1 MNMKKSKKL
10 LAALAGCYW
19 VLVLLIY
26 LVAGEQFHFTAVTS
40 DPLSPS
46 SVIGEIVDGVT
57 VTQRITLP
65 AESTQGLEL
74 MVGTYGRSNQGTMQ
88 LTLEAEDGET
98 VAYKEMDISG
108 FTDKAYIRVEFD
120 QPVELQKETEF
131 LLTITTEGCEYGNA
145 VTLYCGNSINAGR
158 FDIAQSMEPDDLYT
172 IGKQTGVGKLCVKVN
187 SIRTLNFYKTYWVVV
202 VGIFAAA
209 GAMCTIWW
217 QQALRGKTNPLVSV
231 CTLYSRYDFL
241 LKQLVSREFNKKYK
255 RSVLG
260 VTWSFFNPLL
270 TMAVQYIV
278 FSTLFHSNI
287 PNYPVY
293 LLTGVVF
300 MQFYTTAVS
309 TGMNAIT
316 GNASLIKKV
325 YMPKY
330 IYPLSRIIASLIN
343 FLISLIPLLLVI
355 LITQTPIRS
364 SMLLLVFDILCMLG
378 FVAGMVMLMTT
389 AMTFFQDTQ
398 FIWSVLSVMWTYL
411 TPIFYPETI
420 IPAKLMPIYHMN
432 PMYQYIKFARTCI
445 MEGVSPEPISYLWC
459 VLSSAI
465 VLLLGVTVFK
475 KCQSKFVLHL

>member
-1 MNMKKSKKL
+1 MDMKKSRKL
-10 LAALAGCYW
+10 LAVLAGCYW
-19 VLVLLIY
+19 ALVLLIY

-40 DPLSPS
+40 EPLSPS

-57 VTQRITLP
+57 VTQRISLP

-74 MVGTYGRSNQGTMQ
+74 MVGTYGRSNQGTMH
-88 LTLEAEDGET
+88 LTLADVEGKT
-98 VAYKEMDISG
+98 VIHREMDISSFADG
-108 FTDKAYIRVEFD
+108 TYV
-120 QPVELQKETEF
+120 PVVFGDPVQLQEETEF
-131 LLTITTEGCEYGNA
+131 LLTITTEGCKFGNA

-158 FDIAQSMEPDDLYT
+158 FDITQSIDADELYT
-172 IGKQTGVGKLCVKVN
+172 IGNQTGVGKLCIKVN
-187 SIRTLNFYKTYWVVV
+187 SIRILNFYKTYWIVV
-202 VGIFAAA
+202 AALFVIVA
-209 GAMCTIWW
+209 AICAVWW
-217 QQALRGKTNPLVSV
+217 RQALQGKTNPLVSV

-270 TMAVQYIV
+270 TMLVQYVV
-278 FSTLFHSNI
+278 FSKLFHSNV

-330 IYPLSRIIASLIN
+330 IYPLSRIISSLIN

-355 LITQTPIRS
+355 LITKTPIRLTV
-364 SMLLLVFDILCMLG
+364 LLLVFDILCMLG

-411 TPIFYPETI
+411 TPVFYPETI
-420 IPAKLMPIYHMN
+420 IPDKLLPVYHMN

-445 MEGVSPEPISYLWC
+445 IDGVSPEPISYLWC
-459 VLSSAI
+459 ILTSAA
-465 VLLLGVTVFK
+465 VFLLGVLVFK

>member
-1 MNMKKSKKL
+1 MDMKKSRKL
-10 LAALAGCYW
+10 LAVLAACYW
-19 VLVLLIY
+19 ALVLLIY
-26 LVAGEQFHFTAVTS
+26 LVAGEQFHYTAVKS
-40 DPLSPS
+40 EALSPS
-46 SVIGEIVDGVT
+46 SVIGEIVDGVA
-57 VTQRITLP
+57 VTQRLTLP
-65 AESTQGLEL
+65 AETTQGLEL
-74 MVGTYGRSNQGTMQ
+74 MVGTYGRTNQGTMH
-88 LTLEAEDGET
+88 LTLADLDGKT
-98 VAYKEMDISG
+98 IAYKELDISSFADG
-108 FTDKAYIRVEFD
+108 TYVPVVFDEPVQLQVET
-120 QPVELQKETEF
+120 QF
-131 LLTITTEGCEYGNA
+131 LLTITTEGCDHGNA
-145 VTLYCGNSINAGR
+145 VTLYCGNSVNAGR
-158 FDIAQSMEPDDLYT
+158 FDIAQSIEAEELYI
-172 IGKQTGVGKLCVKVN
+172 IGNQTGMGKLCVKIN
-187 SIRTLNFYKTYWVVV
+187 SIRTLSFYKTYWVVV
-202 VGIFAAA
+202 AVLFVMAAA
-209 GAMCTIWW
+209 ICVVWW
-217 QQALRGKTNPLVSV
+217 RRALQGKTNPLVSV

-241 LKQLVSREFNKKYK
+241 LRQLVSREFNKKYK

-270 TMAVQYIV
+270 TMLVQYIV
-278 FSTLFHSNI
+278 FSKLFHSNV

-330 IYPLSRIIASLIN
+330 IYPLSRIISSLIN

-355 LITQTPIRS
+355 LITKTPIRP

-420 IPAKLMPIYHMN
+420 IPTKLLPIYHMN

-445 MEGVSPEPISYLWC
+445 IDGISPEPISYLWC
-459 VLSSAI
+459 ILTSAV
-465 VLLLGVTVFK
+465 VLLLGVLVFK